1 MKIMHLDDNRSERQ
15 RAYVETED
23 GQFRYRVLLDYAKG
37 LPENMKYV
45 PVMGTVAGGRCDN
58 DDNLLVGLRGGSFMS
73 PEPYPCLI
81 KLDPEGNF
89 IENLGVGVLRGMH
102 FFNVTKENTIIMPV
116 GNSLVEYSMDFKT
129 VIKKYEGTKESNNTD
144 PDLYK
149 YVQMHRGIFATEP
162 FIGEIVHH
170 DSFVWM
176 MKRQTMTFDGPFHN
190 PTNAAQDSKGNYYVS
205 DGYNNVAVH
214 KFDKDMNLLAS
225 WGGHGVYDWYTDTPG
240 KFLVVHSL
248 AVDPNDNIWVC
259 DREKDAVHVF
269 DPDGNVIFY
278 CSHNM
283 GQPSGVDTDGKYIY
297 VAGRGGFITIFTPD
311 FEVVGQLGF
320 YNGNLRAHDIA
331 ADSKGNLYLFP
342 THANYEHQIIALK
355 RM

>member
-1 MKIMHLDDNRSERQ
+1 MKIMHLDDNRPERQ

-102 FFNVTKENTIIMPV
+102 FFNVTKENMIIMPV

-240 KFLVVHSL
+240 KFLVAHS
-248 AVDPNDNIWVC
+248 VDVDKNDHVWVC
-259 DREKDAVHVF
+259 DREKDAIHVF
-269 DPDGNVIFY
+269 DTDGNVIFY
-278 CSHNM
+278 CSRNM
-283 GQPSGVDTDGKYIY
+283 GQPSGVGSDGEY
-297 VAGRGGFITIFTPD
+297 VYVVGRGGYITIFD
-311 FEVVGQLGF
+311 LQFNRVGQLGYF
-320 YNGNLRAHDIA
+320 NGNLRGHDIA

-355 RM
+355 RV

>member
-1 MKIMHLDDNRSERQ
+1 
-15 RAYVETED
+15 
-23 GQFRYRVLLDYAKG
+23 
-37 LPENMKYV
+37 
-45 PVMGTVAGGRCDN
+45 
-58 DDNLLVGLRGGSFMS
+58 
-73 PEPYPCLI
+73 
-81 KLDPEGNF
+81 
-89 IENLGVGVLRGMH
+89 MH

-129 VIKKYEGTKESNNTD
+129 VIKKYEGTKKSNNTD

-355 RM
+355 RV